1 MATLPFNFSD
11 INSASTAM
19 SNDQAKQIVQ
29 NALASAQTYLQ
40 GMKTMAGGQPDVP
53 MKTMARERMDLDA
66 LINYYNA
73 QGKVAPAVSTD
84 PSGDI
89 RRLGE
94 MWSATKDPK
103 LRNLYHQQALS
114 LAQNAGWLK
123 PGETVA
129 SVNSLPQMTAAG
141 TPNMDSIKLRENLK
155 QQEIENQ
162 QKNRQ
167 LDISALNAGGS
178 SSPDG
183 SLKTSEIKKR
193 IDEYIAEVAEKR
205 KTANDARAQLERDRE
220 NLKNFVGLT
229 DADILTIQQYIEKW
243 DADGRYGY
251 NYKPKNQ

>member
-1 MATLPFNFSD
+1 
-11 INSASTAM
+11 M

-73 QGKVAPAVSTD
+73 QGKVAPAISTD

-94 MWSATKDPK
+94 MWSATKDPQ
-103 LRNLYHQQALS
+103 LRNMYHQQALA

-123 PGETVA
+123 PGEEVA

-141 TPNMDSIKLRENLK
+141 TPNMDSIKMTEALK
-155 QQEIENQ
+155 QQEIENL

-167 LDISALNAGGS
+167 LEISTANAGLS
-178 SSPDG
+178 SGTTDKP
-183 SLKTSEIKKR
+183 LTSTEIKKR
-193 IDEYIAEVAEKR
+193 VNEYIAEVAEKR
-205 KTANDARAQLERDRE
+205 KTAVDARAQLERDRE
-220 NLKNFVGLT
+220 YLKKYVGLT
-229 DADILTIQQYIEKW
+229 DADILEIQKYIDKW
-243 DADGRYGY
+243 DDEGRLGY
-251 NYKPKNQ
+251 NYKPKTE